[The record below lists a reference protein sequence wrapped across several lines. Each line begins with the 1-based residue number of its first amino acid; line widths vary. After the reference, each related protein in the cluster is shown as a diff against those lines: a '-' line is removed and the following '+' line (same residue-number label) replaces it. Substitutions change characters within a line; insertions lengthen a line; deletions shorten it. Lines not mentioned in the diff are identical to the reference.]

1 MQTNFQELQA
11 KEGLFS
17 NGNRIAI
24 SKDFV
29 MECVVEGTPR
39 PEVFWR
45 LRKNNGDVVYAD
57 CIHPQYAIENGIRE
71 QRTSQPVFGEISVI
85 FLPALL
91 QTSVFRFI

>member
-1 MQTNFQELQA
+1 
-11 KEGLFS
+11 
-17 NGNRIAI
+17 
-24 SKDFV
+24 